1 MDNVTILGMRVNS
14 FINTRLDGGP
24 SRPQKFEDQ
33 KYEIVYMDA
42 NGEIGLIK
50 GHTSHGMCGSG
61 YQTAKYGVLE
71 YKSTDNIGSLHY
83 VPIVNPIIELSTRRT
98 VSTIENDLFTYSEYG
113 LDSYYPSGEFKIY
126 FENWK
131 ATNRL
136 PRKPMTHIFKG
147 QSAAGKSTLASLLET
162 KKVIE
167 SDAFDSIDAFILE
180 ITSIGNLDECVIVL
194 GNKHYISEGDYNL
207 LIVDTLAKNWTVVEV
222 EFNIASKVIG

>member
-1 MDNVTILGMRVNS
+1 MDVTVLGMRVDN

-24 SRPQKFEDQ
+24 SRTVKFEDR
-33 KYEIVYMDA
+33 KYEIIYIDE
-42 NGEIGLIK
+42 NGELGLIK
-50 GHTSHGMCGSG
+50 GHISHGMCGSG
-61 YQTAKYGVLE
+61 YRTATYGVLE
-71 YKSTDNIGSLHY
+71 YKKTDNIGSLHY
-83 VPIVNPIIELSTRRT
+83 VPTTNPIIELSTRRNL
-98 VSTIENDLFTYSEYG
+98 STIENDLFTYSEYG
-113 LDSYYPSGEFKIY
+113 LDSYYPSGEFTIH

-147 QSAAGKSTLASLLET
+147 QSATGKSTLASLLKD

-180 ITSIGNLDECVIVL
+180 ITSIGNLDECIIVL
-194 GNKHYISEGDYNL
+194 GNKHYISEADYNL
-207 LIVDTLAKNWTVVEV
+207 LIVDTLSKNWTVVEV